1 MKNIYKK
8 KKKIL
13 IKINNRKKIDI
24 KYISLKDKFKYANKK
39 YDATIIEKKQKDNI
53 RDFLKFDENILNDNI
68 GYIGNSAYI
77 LDFLIFSRKEKLQF
91 HKE

>member
-77 LDFLIFSRKEKLQF
+77 LDFLSFSRKEKLQF